1 MMISPSRRA
10 IVAGSVEA
18 VIVTGLIPQT
28 FGMVLRND
36 LLERFPLTDALA
48 PVSPFLFTVTPLP
61 SDEPSFT
68 FR

>member
-1 MMISPSRRA
+1 
-10 IVAGSVEA
+10 VEA

-48 PVSPFLFTVTPLP
+48 PISPFLFTVTPLP

>member
-1 MMISPSRRA
+1 MISPSREA

-28 FGMVLRND
+28 FGMVLRKA
-36 LLERFPLTDALA
+36 LLEKFPLTDALA
-48 PVSPFLFTVTPLP
+48 PVRPFLFTVTPVP
-61 SDEPSFT
+61 SDDRSFT